1 MSAVAPPSY
10 VTPRRGLLSRIFGEP
25 NAIWMREMRQGARLG
40 RTPWVLFGLTLSI
53 SLLMC
58 SIGGIAASDNA
69 SPASLGGGLF
79 QAFFSLAYFVVIVV
93 GPAAAANSVASER
106 EGRTWE
112 AIQLT
117 GLHPKDITRGK
128 FMAAYTT
135 IALSIIALAPVGALP
150 FLFGGVT
157 ATEVVGAF
165 AFLFLIA
172 ALAVAFGLALSSLMS
187 SSRGAIVVTLIL
199 AICIGPAL
207 YAMFGF
213 GASFSIHRQWESV
226 PEAFPIWLPLAY
238 SRVPFG
244 LPYVVVLIAVPTLLV

>member
-58 SIGGIAASDNA
+58 SIGGIAASENA

-93 GPAAAANSVASER
+93 GPAVAANSVASER

-135 IALSIIALAPVGALP
+135 IAPYIM
-150 FLFGGVT
+150 
-157 ATEVVGAF
+157 
-165 AFLFLIA
+165 
-172 ALAVAFGLALSSLMS
+172 AFGL
-187 SSRGAIVVTLIL
+187 
-199 AICIGPAL
+199 
-207 YAMFGF
+207 
-213 GASFSIHRQWESV
+213 Q
-226 PEAFPIWLPLAY
+226 
-238 SRVPFG
+238 
-244 LPYVVVLIAVPTLLV
+244 YVVVLIAVPTLLVLVPAWFLYEITVANLTNDTDDRSSGIRRWFFCCAPLLALACALPSTFGETDDSRVGWSLAGITA